1 MIAMPNMPEHR
12 TAATGTAPGRPR
24 GSRLPALALAVAAA
38 TAPASL
44 SAQDIFAGRGVYEQ
58 HCASC
63 HGLDGRA
70 TVPGAP
76 NFHDGTGLYASDADI
91 INVVKYGK
99 NLMPGYDHVLKK
111 SEILNA
117 VSYIRTLRR

>member
-1 MIAMPNMPEHR
+1 MPIEPENK
-12 TAATGTAPGRPR
+12 AAAAGEGPHRPR
-24 GSRLPALALAVAAA
+24 RSRLLALALAGAAA

-76 NFHDGTGLYASDADI
+76 NFHDGTGLYAPDADLI
-91 INVVKYGK
+91 KIVKYGK
-99 NLMPGYDHVLKK
+99 SLMPGYDHILKE

>member
-1 MIAMPNMPEHR
+1 MIAMLCMPEHR
-12 TAATGTAPGRPR
+12 TAAAGREPDRPR
-24 GSRLPALALAVAAA
+24 GSRLLALALAVAAA
-38 TAPASL
+38 MAPVSL

-76 NFHDGTGLYASDADI
+76 NFNDGTGLYASDADLI
-91 INVVKYGK
+91 RVVKFGK
-99 NLMPGYDHVLKK
+99 SLMPGYDHVLKE